1 MTKKKPM
8 KILKAFL
15 GRESQAKDI
24 LSYS

>member
-1 MTKKKPM
+1 MTKKPM